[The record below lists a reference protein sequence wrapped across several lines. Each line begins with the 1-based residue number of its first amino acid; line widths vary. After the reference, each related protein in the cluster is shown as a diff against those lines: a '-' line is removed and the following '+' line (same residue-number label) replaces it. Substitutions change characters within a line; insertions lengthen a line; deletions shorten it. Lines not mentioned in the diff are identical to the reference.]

1 MGRITKAEQQ
11 RLEYKELLDKY
22 NIKNLLAQCD
32 DINNKLLSAI
42 NNLSNDTITDIVNAN
57 ITNNSY
63 KNTYNIALDISTFGK
78 LQIEPNGEIII
89 PKGSS
94 NDYTIALFGWDLQSY
109 KKMLYPALNN
119 TINLFDKEN
128 YNSIYNG
135 LRKFAN
141 DFDIYGLD
149 CGWYNISV
157 IPKSAVKIFSLSNML
172 INKFTACGYKVTNID
187 SVKLSSDAFYCRY
200 AITIENPTMVSDIN
214 TTLKRFID
222 SIENTNTLQAVTNY
236 DSIDAF
242 FEDDSDDSYSNNE
255 YIDIITADTKLTLIR
270 LEKANVDNKKVYKF
284 IVDITADNGDTF
296 NTKTIFYTRD
306 KFSALISSTVNS
318 LKELDLASFYKY
330 MDELNQCSI
339 GFD

>member
-32 DINNKLLSAI
+32 DINNKMLSSI
-42 NNLSNDTITDIVNAN
+42 SHLSNDAITDIVNAN
-57 ITNNSY
+57 IANSH
-63 KNTYNIALDISTFGK
+63 KNTFNIALDISAIGK
-78 LQIEPNGEIII
+78 LEITPHGEIVVRTR
-89 PKGSS
+89 GSAK
-94 NDYTIALFGWDLQSY
+94 YTIALYGLDLQSY
-109 KKMLYPALNN
+109 QKMLYPLLNN
-119 TINLFDKEN
+119 TINLFDKED

-135 LRKFAN
+135 LLEFT
-141 DFDIYGLD
+141 DDLDIYSVCYGS
-149 CGWYNISV
+149 YHISV

-187 SVKLSSDAFYCRY
+187 SVRLSSDASYCRY
-200 AITIENPTMVSDIN
+200 IITIENPAMVFNIN
-214 TTLKRFID
+214 TALKRFIND
-222 SIENTNTLQAVTNY
+222 VENTNTLQAVTNY

-284 IVDITADNGDTF
+284 IVDVTADNGDTF

-306 KFSALISSTVNS
+306 KFSALKSSTVNS
-318 LKELDLASFYKY
+318 LKELDFASFYKY
-330 MDELNQCSI
+330 MDELEQCY
-339 GFD
+339 F

>member
-32 DINNKLLSAI
+32 DINNKMLSSI
-42 NNLSNDTITDIVNAN
+42 SNLSNDAITDIVNAN
-57 ITNNSY
+57 IAKSY
-63 KNTYNIALDISTFGK
+63 KNTFDITLDISAIGK
-78 LQIEPNGEIII
+78 LEITPHGEIVIRTR
-89 PKGSS
+89 GSEP
-94 NDYTIALFGWDLQSY
+94 YTIALYGWDLQSY
-109 KKMLYPALNN
+109 KKMLYPLLNN
-119 TINLFDKEN
+119 TINLFDKED
-128 YNSIYNG
+128 YNSIYYG
-135 LRKFAN
+135 LREFAN
-141 DFDIYGLD
+141 DLDIYGLD
-149 CGWYNISV
+149 YGSYHISV

-172 INKFTACGYKVTNID
+172 INKFTACGYKVTNIE
-187 SVKLSSDAFYCRY
+187 SVRLSSNASYCRY
-200 AITIENPTMVSDIN
+200 TITIENPAMVSNIN
-214 TTLKRFID
+214 KTLKRFIND
-222 SIENTNTLQAVTNY
+222 VENTNTLRAVTNY

-270 LEKANVDNKKVYKF
+270 LEKANIDNKKVYKF

-306 KFSALISSTVNS
+306 KFSALVSSTVNS